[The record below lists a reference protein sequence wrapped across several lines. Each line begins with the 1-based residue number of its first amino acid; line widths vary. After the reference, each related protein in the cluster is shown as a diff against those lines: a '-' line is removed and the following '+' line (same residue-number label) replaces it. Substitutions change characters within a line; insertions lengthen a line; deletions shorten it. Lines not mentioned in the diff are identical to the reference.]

1 MIPTRSLS
9 IPRRIGRQ
17 ICVAAV
23 GCASV
28 LFFTAVGQ
36 CEDWNRFR
44 GPGGS
49 GVAIDSDALPSQWS
63 PDANVAWKIEMPGPG
78 ASSPIIVGDRV
89 FVTCYSGYGLN
100 QEDPGDINNLVRHLV
115 CVDLTSGERLWQRDI
130 PATLPEDPYTGI
142 GVTAHGYASHTPVSD
157 GTNVYAFFGKGG
169 VFAFDMEGKQ
179 LWSASAGKESDPPKW
194 GSSSSPIVYGDTV
207 VITAAAES
215 QSVIA
220 FDKTSGKE
228 MWRQEAKGLD
238 NMWGTPAL
246 VPVDDGRT
254 DLVMMVGGEIWGLNP
269 KNGKM
274 RWYVDG
280 LQTEQA
286 YSSVIR
292 DGSRVF
298 AFGGRGGG
306 SIAVDAGGSGDVSKS
321 KVVWNGSQNASF
333 ASPVRHKNKLYSVS
347 RGVVSIVDAQ
357 SGERIKQLRL
367 RGTKQT
373 GGRFGSLDYAS
384 PIVVGDRM
392 FYINGSG

>member
-1 MIPTRSLS
+1 MHRIPGFKFQCFTMIPTRSLS

-238 NMWGTPAL
+238 NMWG
-246 VPVDDGRT
+246 
-254 DLVMMVGGEIWGLNP
+254 
-269 KNGKM
+269 
-274 RWYVDG
+274 
-280 LQTEQA
+280 
-286 YSSVIR
+286 
-292 DGSRVF
+292 
-298 AFGGRGGG
+298 
-306 SIAVDAGGSGDVSKS
+306 
-321 KVVWNGSQNASF
+321 
-333 ASPVRHKNKLYSVS
+333 
-347 RGVVSIVDAQ
+347 
-357 SGERIKQLRL
+357 
-367 RGTKQT
+367 
-373 GGRFGSLDYAS
+373 
-384 PIVVGDRM
+384 
-392 FYINGSG
+392 